1 MRAGCCAPAAVS
13 RSMAVVTAWVNYV
26 DISTLLI
33 FLVVFLCGVWLRST
47 PIKWP
52 PGPKS
57 WPIIGNA
64 YVFWNNEHLYLT
76 LTDLAKTYGEI
87 VHLRVGPQN
96 HVVVLTGNDVI
107 REAFVDNGEYFSNRP
122 TFIPLVKYT
131 SGGKG
136 IELVF
141 WGIR

>member
-1 MRAGCCAPAAVS
+1 MTVIA
-13 RSMAVVTAWVNYV
+13 AWVNYG

-33 FLVVFLCGVWLRST
+33 FLVVFLCGVWLLSN

-52 PGPKS
+52 PGPKP

-64 YVFWNNEHLYLT
+64 DVFWNNEHLYLT

-136 IELVF
+136 IELVSF
-141 WGIR
+141 GIR